1 MMKKK
6 VAIFLFLLFVLMLPL
21 IAYASSYVGNAH
33 SHKFHYSD
41 CRYVSQMNESNK
53 VWFDSRE
60 EAIGSGYVP
69 CKVCRP

>member
-1 MMKKK
+1 MKKK
-6 VAIFLFLLFVLMLPL
+6 VAIFLSLLFVLMLPL
-21 IAYASSYVGNAH
+21 ITYASSYVGNEH

-41 CRYVSQMNESNK
+41 CRYFGQMSESNK
-53 VWFDSRE
+53 VWIEIRE